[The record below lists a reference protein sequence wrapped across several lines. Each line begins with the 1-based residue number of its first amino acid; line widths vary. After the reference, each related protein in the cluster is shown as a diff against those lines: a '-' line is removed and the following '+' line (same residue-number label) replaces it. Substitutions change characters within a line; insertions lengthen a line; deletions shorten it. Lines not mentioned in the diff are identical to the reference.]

1 MLNVRPKINLENWL
15 ALLHTPGVG
24 PIKFLR
30 YLKDDPELISLPKIA
45 KPNIKK
51 IEQDLEWAYKNSNA
65 NIITYVDYR
74 YPDILKQIYSP
85 PPVLYVLGKEE
96 LLSRPQLAIV
106 GGRNATQLG
115 TEIAMSF
122 AQQFVKY
129 GLIITSGLA
138 CGIDSAGHRGA
149 MQAGSTIAVAAHGLD
164 TIYPASNEALAREI
178 LDKGC
183 FVSEHPVGTRPLAA
197 RFIQRNRIISGL
209 SLGVLVIDAAL
220 PSGSLST
227 AGYAKEQNREVFAI
241 PGAIN
246 NPKTRGCHML
256 IKQGAKLVESVEDV
270 LEELAN
276 LFNCD
281 IRDKNSSPTSTE
293 KLTGC
298 LSEEQKTLLG
308 CFGTDTLSSDELLVL
323 TSLNSK
329 ELSAA
334 LVQLELGGLIKS
346 VPGGYMK
353 KVG

>member
-1 MLNVRPKINLENWL
+1 MLKEKLEINLENWL
-15 ALLHTPGVG
+15 SLLHTPGVG

-30 YLKDDPELISLPKIA
+30 YLEHDPGLISLPKIA
-45 KPNIKK
+45 RPNREKVAK
-51 IEQDLEWAYKNSNA
+51 DLAWVCKNNNAY
-65 NIITYVDYR
+65 IITYNDLR

-85 PPVLYVLGKEE
+85 PPVLYVLGDVT
-96 LLSRPQLAIV
+96 LLGQPQLAIV
-106 GGRNATQLG
+106 GGRNPTQFG
-115 TEIAMSF
+115 VEMAMSF
-122 AQQFVKY
+122 AQRLVEY

-138 CGIDSAGHRGA
+138 RGIDSAGHRGA
-149 MQAGSTIAVAAHGLD
+149 MQSGSTIAVAAHGLH
-164 TIYPASNEALAREI
+164 TIYPAVNLALAREI
-178 LDKGC
+178 LDRGC
-183 FVSEHPVGTRPLAA
+183 FVSEYPIGTQPLAA

-227 AGYAKEQNREVFAI
+227 AAYAKEQNREVFAI

-246 NPKTRGCHML
+246 NLKTRGCHML

-281 IRDKNSSPTSTE
+281 IRDKNSARSVTG
-293 KLTGC
+293 KLTEC
-298 LSEEQKTLLG
+298 LSEEQRTLLG
-308 CFGTDTLSSDELLVL
+308 CIGMNAVSNDDLLVL
-323 TSLNSK
+323 TRMNSN

-334 LVQLELGGLIKS
+334 LVQLELDGLIKS